1 MPLMKSLRSFR
12 LETTTGHVIEFA
24 ANEPIYVPDS
34 AVPFAMQAGC
44 VPEDAADLPFYED
57 TSRANVEFQG
67 DVRKSVLYLAV
78 QAVCKKNDSKD
89 FDGAGTP
96 KVAVIAAKL
105 GYEVNQRE
113 VTDAMQ
119 LWHGANAEGV
129 EPALHPA
136 AANITRVLEAES
148 KMELVELANE
158 FDLPESKTK
167 GLSVRDLRKLLLV
180 KFSGVTA

>member
-1 MPLMKSLRSFR
+1 
-12 LETTTGHVIEFA
+12 
-24 ANEPIYVPDS
+24 
-34 AVPFAMQAGC
+34 
-44 VPEDAADLPFYED
+44 
-57 TSRANVEFQG
+57 
-67 DVRKSVLYLAV
+67 VRKSIVFLAV
-78 QAVCKKNDSKD
+78 QSVCKKNDSKD

-96 KVAVIAAKL
+96 KVSVIAAKL

-119 LWHGANAEGV
+119 LWHTSNAEGR

-136 AANITRVLEAES
+136 AANITRVLEADS

-158 FDLPESKTK
+158 FDLPADKIK

-180 KFSGVTA
+180 KFSGITA